1 MAPENREDIVSLE
14 KQTYHQRG
22 ERIMAQ
28 GLVAFKYEEETK
40 ETGMTGLAGL
50 PVYLELAQKAGL
62 CSSITE
68 HLRVR
73 QGGQGWSDQQVV
85 MSLILLNLAG
95 GDCVEDIRVLEA
107 DEGFCEIL
115 QKAQMQ
121 GMNRKQR
128 REELMRW
135 RKEKK
140 RAVPSA
146 SAILRYL
153 GAFHD
158 GEEEKKRHKGKAFIP
173 EPNEHLRG
181 FTKVNAALAGFAR
194 VQEIATLDQDATLVG
209 TTKQQALYCYEGY
222 KAYQPLNTWWAEAGI
237 ILHTEFR
244 DGNVPAG
251 YEQLRVLKEAL
262 KCVPSGVKKVR
273 LRSDTAGYQHALL
286 SYCELGQDERFGR
299 IEFAVCSDVTPEF
312 KKAVA
317 EVQAVDWH
325 PIYKTAG
332 GVKYKTG
339 AEWAEVCFVPNA
351 IGHSKK
357 GPEYRYLAKREALAE
372 QLVLPGIGQHQP
384 ALPFQ
389 TQDMG
394 GKRYKLFGIVTNMDW
409 EGQRLI
415 HWQHERC
422 GKSEEAHAVMKDD
435 LAGGKFPSGDFGE
448 NAAWWWI
455 MVLAHNLNALMKAQ
469 VLGKGWAEKRMKAIR
484 FSLIKLPGRVL
495 KHARELIVRLAK
507 DHPCF
512 EMLLAA
518 RKKIMGLQA
527 VGSG

>member
-1 MAPENREDIVSLE
+1 
-14 KQTYHQRG
+14 
-22 ERIMAQ
+22 MAQ
-28 GLVAFKYEEETK
+28 GLLAFKYEEEK
-40 ETGMTGLAGL
+40 RETGMTGLAGL
-50 PVYLELAQKAGL
+50 PVYVELAQKAGL
-62 CSSITE
+62 CRSITE
-68 HLRVR
+68 HLKVR
-73 QGGQGWSDQQVV
+73 QGGQGWTDQQVV
-85 MSLILLNLAG
+85 MALILLNLAG

-115 QKAQMQ
+115 KKAQMQ

-128 REELMRW
+128 REALKRW

-140 RAVPSA
+140 RTVPSA
-146 SAILRYL
+146 SSILRYL
-153 GAFHD
+153 EAFHD
-158 GEEEKKRHKGKAFIP
+158 EEQERKRQKGKAFIP
-173 EPNEHLRG
+173 EPNEHL
-181 FTKVNAALAGFAR
+181 KGFAR
-194 VQEIATLDQDATLVG
+194 VNAGLADFAQVEKPLETATLDQDATLAG
-209 TTKQQALYCYEGY
+209 TTKRRALHCYEGY

-262 KCVPSGVKKVR
+262 KCLPSGVKRVR
-273 LRSDTAGYQHALL
+273 LRSDTAGYQHELL
-286 SYCELGQDERFGR
+286 IYCELGRDERFGR
-299 IEFAVCSDVTPEF
+299 IEFAVCSDVTAEF

-317 EVQAVDWH
+317 GVPEADWH
-325 PIYKTAG
+325 PIYKTVRG
-332 GVKYKTG
+332 IKYKTA

-357 GPEYRYLAKREALAE
+357 GPVYRYLAKREALAE
-372 QLVLPGIGQHQP
+372 QLVLPGIGRQP
-384 ALPFQ
+384 GLPFQ
-389 TQDMG
+389 TRDMG

-455 MVLAHNLNALMKAQ
+455 MVLAHNLNALVKAQ
-469 VLGKGWAEKRMKAIR
+469 VLGKGWAEKRMKAMR

-507 DHPCF
+507 GHPCF
-512 EMLLAA
+512 EVLIAA
-518 RKKIMGLQA
+518 RKKIMLLQPQ
-527 VGSG
+527 GSG